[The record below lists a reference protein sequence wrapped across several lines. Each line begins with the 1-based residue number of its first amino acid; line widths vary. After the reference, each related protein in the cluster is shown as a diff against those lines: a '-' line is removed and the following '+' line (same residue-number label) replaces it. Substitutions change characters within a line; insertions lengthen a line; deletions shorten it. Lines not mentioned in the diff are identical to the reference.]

1 MSIPRTIRHFLMV
14 VLAATGAALV
24 GAAPPVQDPKVKV
37 YDPGST
43 PYGMSY
49 AEWNEAWWHWALSF
63 PLDESP
69 VTDETGD
76 LAGLGQSGPVWFLAG
91 SFGGSVERTV
101 TIPKDKAL
109 LIPIVN
115 LIGVFFPEPG
125 ETPPT
130 EEEFRAQADFVIGFG
145 VSHECTIDGVEIGD
159 LGDFRAQTGLFAVT
173 VPEGG
178 LFPAGTYEPAI
189 ADGFYIMIKPL
200 KPGSHTIH
208 FAGTI
213 DLIGLEV
220 EATYH
225 ITVSDEK

>member
-1 MSIPRTIRHFLMV
+1 MSLLKM
-14 VLAATGAALV
+14 TGVFVMAALL
-24 GAAPPVQDPKVKV
+24 GAAPPVQDKPKVKI

-43 PYGMSY
+43 PHGMSY
-49 AEWNEAWWHWALSF
+49 VEWSQAWWEWALSF

-69 VTDETGD
+69 VTDETGE

-91 SFGGSVERTV
+91 TFGGAVERTV

-109 LIPIVN
+109 FFPIVN
-115 LIGVFFPEPG
+115 LIGVFIPGPG
-125 ETPPT
+125 EVPPT
-130 EEEFRAQADFVIGFG
+130 EEKFRALADFVIESG
-145 VSHECTIDGVEIGD
+145 VTFECTIDGVEIEG
-159 LGDFRAQTGLFAVT
+159 LNDFRTQTGLFAVT
-173 VPEGG
+173 VAEGG
-178 LFPAGTYEPAI
+178 LFPGGTYEPAI
-189 ADGFYIMIKPL
+189 SDGFYLMIKPL

-213 DLIGLEV
+213 ALFGLEV

>member
-1 MSIPRTIRHFLMV
+1 MSLFTMTRKALLIALV
-14 VLAATGAALV
+14 AGSLGAA
-24 GAAPPVQDPKVKV
+24 AQPSQDEPNVKV
-37 YDPGST
+37 YDPDST

-91 SFGGSVERTV
+91 TFGGAVERTV
-101 TIPKDKAL
+101 TIPKDKSL

-125 ETPPT
+125 EEPPT
-130 EEEFRAQADFVIGFG
+130 EEEFRALADFVIGAG
-145 VSHECTIDGVEIGD
+145 VSFECTIDGVEIEG

-178 LFPAGTYEPAI
+178 LFPEGTHEPAI

-220 EATYH
+220 EATYN